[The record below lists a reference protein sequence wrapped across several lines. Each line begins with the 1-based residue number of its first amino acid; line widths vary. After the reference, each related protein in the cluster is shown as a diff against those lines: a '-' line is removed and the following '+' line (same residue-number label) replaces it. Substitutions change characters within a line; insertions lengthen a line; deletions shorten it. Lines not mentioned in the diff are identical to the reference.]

1 MTARRLPWILL
12 VAAVLLFLFTPALLV
27 VLFAFNATD
36 STSSFGGFSTRWFS
50 AVFSNDEYMQAL
62 GNSAIAAFWTALFD
76 VLAGTAAALALTR
89 LPRRYLAVFSSL
101 YLIPVMVPGL
111 MLGVALLVFF
121 SRLDLPLSMTTVVIG
136 HILITLPL
144 VILVIGARLERL
156 DLSVLDAARDL
167 GASGWTAFRRIL
179 LPLIAPAL
187 AGSALIAIAWSLD
200 EFIVTL
206 FTNGGTPTVPVLIFT
221 LLRRGLDPSVNA
233 LAALLLGATMIL
245 GVITARLVSL
255 RDLRR

>member
-89 LPRRYLAVFSSL
+89 LPRRYLSVFSSL